1 MLNNIYMTRELT
13 KLTVFTLLAIITYTE
28 FNSLLLSFILGILG
42 SGLTHL
48 IFQQFQAKI

>member
-1 MLNNIYMTRELT
+1 MLNNLNIITELT
-13 KLTVFTLLAIITYTE
+13 KLTVFALLAVIVYTE
-28 FNSLLLSFILGILG
+28 FNSIFLALILGILG